1 MSFISKAINFRSK
14 RNLAYLA
21 DTLQIRYLAFIVAQR
36 LMDTNLHLKKSE
48 RLLVSETSAIVNSHI
63 KKYAQIRLLQRGWTT
78 WLMGGID
85 DRIIALAP
93 VVLSCVNLAEVSTPT
108 TCHILFL

>member
-36 LMDTNLHLKKSE
+36 LMDTNLHLKKCE
-48 RLLVSETSAIVNSHI
+48 RLLVSETGAIVNSHI
-63 KKYAQIRLLQRGWTT
+63 QKNMHRNVFCREDGQRGWWVESTT
-78 WLMGGID
+78 EL
-85 DRIIALAP
+85 L
-93 VVLSCVNLAEVSTPT
+93 LLHLLC
-108 TCHILFL
+108 CHVWIWPR